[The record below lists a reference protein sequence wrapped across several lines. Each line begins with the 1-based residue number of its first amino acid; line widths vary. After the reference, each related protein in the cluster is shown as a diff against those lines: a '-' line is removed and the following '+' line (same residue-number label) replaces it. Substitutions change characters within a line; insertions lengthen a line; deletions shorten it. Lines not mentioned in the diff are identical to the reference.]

1 IAEVI
6 DTLTVKELEV
16 QDREGH
22 WYSLRVRPY
31 VTEDNKIDG
40 AALVAVDIDMLK
52 RSLEQLKQARDY
64 AEAIVETVGEPLVV
78 LDAELRVLRANDAF
92 SGTLGGAGGEVEQR
106 FFHELGGGAWDQP
119 RLRELLA
126 EVLPRNTRLRD
137 LEFEADF
144 RGLGRRALLLN
155 VQRIAWEG

>member
-1 IAEVI
+1 
-6 DTLTVKELEV
+6 
-16 QDREGH
+16 
-22 WYSLRVRPY
+22 
-31 VTEDNKIDG
+31 
-40 AALVAVDIDMLK
+40 ALAVVDIDMLK

-92 SGTLGGAGGEVEQR
+92 YRTFGLARPEVEQR
-106 FFHELGGGAWDQP
+106 YFHELGGGLWNQP

-126 EVLPRNTRLRD
+126 EVLPRSARLRD

-144 RGLGRRALLLN
+144 RGLGRRTLLLN
-155 VQRIAWEG
+155 AQRIAWE